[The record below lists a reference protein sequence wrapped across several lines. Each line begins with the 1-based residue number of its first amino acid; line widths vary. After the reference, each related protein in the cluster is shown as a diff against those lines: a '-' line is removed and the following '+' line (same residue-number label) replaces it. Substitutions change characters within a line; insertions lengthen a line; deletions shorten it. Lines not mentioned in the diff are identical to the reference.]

1 MANWQWFGRLH
12 TRAYRATGGR
22 LGGKLAGLPMLLL
35 TSTGRKSGEPRTT
48 PLPYLEDEARWV
60 IVGSNNGGPRDPMWW
75 LNLQANS
82 RADIQLMRQQIPV
95 TARLAS
101 PEERTRLWPLLV
113 AFNSPF
119 GKYEKMT
126 TRQIPIVILSRAG

>member
-12 TRAYRATGGR
+12 TRAYRATGGI

-35 TSTGRKSGEPRTT
+35 TSTGRKSGELRTT
-48 PLPYLEDEARWV
+48 PLPYLEDDGRWV
-60 IVGSNNGGPRDPMWW
+60 VVCSNNGGPRDPMWW
-75 LNLQANS
+75 VNLQKDP
-82 RADIQLMRQQIPV
+82 RAEIQVMRERIPV

-101 PEERTRLWPLLV
+101 PEERTRLWPCLV

-119 GKYEKMT
+119 AKYEKMT
-126 TRQIPIVILSRAG
+126 TRQIPVVILSRAG